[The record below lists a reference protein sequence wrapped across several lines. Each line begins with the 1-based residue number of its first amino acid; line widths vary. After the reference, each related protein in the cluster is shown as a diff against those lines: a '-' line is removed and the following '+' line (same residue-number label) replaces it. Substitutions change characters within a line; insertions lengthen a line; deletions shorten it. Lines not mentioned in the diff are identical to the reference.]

1 MNIILSHL
9 SFPIS
14 GTDLKDKK
22 VVPKWYMGPKGD
34 NKRVYPYL
42 STFWNK
48 RNRKKYITHGEAVR
62 PDPMAW
68 LCYI

>member
-34 NKRVYPYL
+34 NKRVYP
-42 STFWNK
+42 TDD
-48 RNRKKYITHGEAVR
+48 IPIDQDV
-62 PDPMAW
+62 
-68 LCYI
+68 